1 MTLLGTLNSRPAAT
15 RNISTRRAQRMAL
28 GAVAGPVVFTLGW
41 IILGAISPGYTVAGT
56 WVSPYSAITQ
66 PISGLGL
73 GETARYM
80 NAAFVLSGLLLLAGV
95 FGLARTMLSG
105 GRQVTRLAS
114 ATLLALTP
122 VGLVIIGFFT
132 LDRPVMHLL
141 GCHVDSGHPSCQ
153 LSDNWL
159 PLARPTGLASIWQ
172 RATTGLAAHAHTV
185 RRLQPVIRPGR
196 RRRRPRLC
204 RVDSAHPVRGNF
216 RVVCRYGMARLS
228 ANDLVIN
235 RWLLSVLMVAHDAR
249 SAVEA
254 VAGLTEVALRKGQHP
269 RRLHLVDQSQ
279 AAVVVSE
286 TLRLGRESPA
296 TVPFGAPS
304 LR

>member
-1 MTLLGTLNSRPAAT
+1 MDLLGTLNSRPAAT

-141 GCHVDSGHPSCQ
+141 GAMLILATPVVSFLITGFHLRG
-153 LSDNWL
+153 L
-159 PLARPTGLASIWQ
+159 PGWRRFGNGLLLASPLTLILFVVYNLSFGQ
-172 RATTGLAAHAHTV
+172 AA
-185 RRLQPVIRPGR
+185 
-196 RRRRPRLC
+196 
-204 RVDSAHPVRGNF
+204 
-216 RVVCRYGMARLS
+216 
-228 ANDLVIN
+228 
-235 RWLLSVLMVAHDAR
+235 VAAGHGY
-249 SAVEA
+249 
-254 VAGLTEVALRKGQHP
+254 AGLTQRILFVEIFAWFVAMGWLAY
-269 RRLHLVDQSQ
+269 RRTTSSSTGGFSQS
-279 AAVVVSE
+279 
-286 TLRLGRESPA
+286 
-296 TVPFGAPS
+296 
-304 LR
+304 